1 MIIKFITIH
10 VKNMEESLTFY
21 KEKLGFV
28 EVRRIDHIEG
38 MLMVF
43 LRDEESGLIELIEN
57 SNKST
62 QDEAIKESVVSFCLS
77 VTNLKQTINE
87 LKNKGI
93 EMDKGPFE
101 VPSGET
107 IAFLKDPNGVE
118 IELIQGFNM

>member
-10 VKNMEESLTFY
+10 VKNMEKSLTFY

-43 LRDEESGLIELIEN
+43 LKDEESGLIELIEN

-77 VTNLKQTINE
+77 VTDLKQTINE

>member
-10 VKNMEESLTFY
+10 VKNMEKSLTFY

-43 LRDEESGLIELIEN
+43 LKDEESGLIELIEN

-77 VTNLKQTINE
+77 VTDLKQTINE
-87 LKNKGI
+87 LKKIRELKWIKGHL
-93 EMDKGPFE
+93 K
-101 VPSGET
+101 
-107 IAFLKDPNGVE
+107 FLVAKQ
-118 IELIQGFNM
+118 LHF